1 MQNSKDKTALSKS
14 ILKENIE
21 LQYIES
27 DIRVL
32 EILPIENLNN

>member
-1 MQNSKDKTALSKS
+1 MQNSKDKTALAKS

-32 EILPIENLNN
+32 EILPIEN